1 MQQLMKSNF
10 IENGYISAR
19 RKREDFLIETHFH
32 DFFELEYILSGTGTY
47 TVDGIS
53 YPIEAGQVFFLTPMN
68 FHCVDSRDSELYNV
82 MFAGNAC
89 SDAILQG
96 LIRHAP
102 VVLDAPAKSRPFFET
117 VLQEMCDSA
126 EDRDYLVT
134 LLEALLAKLEKESAG
149 DAPAKPMSA
158 VSQAELYIFTHFR
171 SQMSLTDVADVVA
184 LSPGYFSRLFK
195 AEKGVNFKTY
205 LNRMRFEYAKRLL
218 DYTDR
223 TVMQVCADCGFDDYP
238 NFIRRFRQYTGLYPV
253 QYRQRNT

>member
-1 MQQLMKSNF
+1 MQQFMKSHY
-10 IENGYISAR
+10 IENGCISAV
-19 RKREDFLIETHFH
+19 RKEENGFVDTHYH
-32 DFFELEYILSGTGTY
+32 DFFELEYILSGSGTY

-53 YPIEAGQVFFLTPMN
+53 YPIEAGQLFFLTPLN
-68 FHCVDSRDSELYNV
+68 FHCVDIRGAELYNV

-89 SDAILQG
+89 SDAILQS
-96 LIRHAP
+96 LIHHAP
-102 VVLDAPAKSRPFFET
+102 VILDAPANSRTFFET
-117 VLQEMCDSA
+117 ILQEMCDGA
-126 EDRDYLVT
+126 EDRDYAVT
-134 LLEALLAKLEKESAG
+134 LLAALLAKLEKTSAG

-171 SQMSLTDVADVVA
+171 SQMSLTDVADAVA
-184 LSPGYFSRLFK
+184 LSPGYFSRLFR